1 MVLVSLV
8 SRESRIVVLEDTIS
22 ICSIS
27 SIPIGSTL
35 LRDKVDKSFHG
46 LRVLFLL
53 KYLKVSLGSARE
65 ANVTNLVGDQDQGGN
80 DSERNITNYLES

>member
-8 SRESRIVVLEDTIS
+8 SRESHVVVLEDTIS
-22 ICSIS
+22 ICSLS

-35 LRDKVDKSFHG
+35 LRDKVDKGLHG

-53 KYLKVSLGSARE
+53 KYLKISLYSARE
-65 ANVTNLVGDQDQGGN
+65 ANFADLVGDQDQGGN
-80 DSERNITNYLES
+80 YSERNITNYLES

>member
-8 SRESRIVVLEDTIS
+8 SRESRVVVLEDTIS
-22 ICSIS
+22 ICSLS

-35 LRDKVDKSFHG
+35 LRDKVDKGLHG

-53 KYLKVSLGSARE
+53 KYLKISLGSARE
-65 ANVTNLVGDQDQGGN
+65 ANVADLVGDQDQGGN
-80 DSERNITNYLES
+80 YSERNITNYLES

>member
-8 SRESRIVVLEDTIS
+8 SRESHVVVLEDTIS
-22 ICSIS
+22 ICSLS

-35 LRDKVDKSFHG
+35 LRDKVDKGLHG

-53 KYLKVSLGSARE
+53 KYLKISLYSARE
-65 ANVTNLVGDQDQGGN
+65 ANVADLVGDQDQGGN
-80 DSERNITNYLES
+80 YSERNITNYLES

>member
-8 SRESRIVVLEDTIS
+8 SRESRVVVLEDTIS
-22 ICSIS
+22 ICSLS

-35 LRDKVDKSFHG
+35 LRDKVDKGLHC

-53 KYLKVSLGSARE
+53 KNLKISLGSAGE
-65 ANVTNLVGDQDQGGN
+65 ANVADLVGDEDQGGN
-80 DSERNITNYLES
+80 NCERNITNYLES